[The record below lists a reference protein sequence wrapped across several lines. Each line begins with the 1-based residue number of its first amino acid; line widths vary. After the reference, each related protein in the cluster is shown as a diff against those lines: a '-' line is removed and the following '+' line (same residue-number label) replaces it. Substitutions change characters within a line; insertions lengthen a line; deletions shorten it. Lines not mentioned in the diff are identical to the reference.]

1 MIMEKDVC
9 CVGRKKFLVGFKL
22 AGVKRCYELG
32 DEEKMCEGLKEKLED
47 LINDASVG
55 LIIVE
60 EKCFNMLEE
69 RDREK
74 YESLPMP
81 IVLPLGKKIGASE
94 TLRRKIMETIGI
106 DLFR

>member
-1 MIMEKDVC
+1 MKNEKDLC
-9 CVGRKKFLVGFKL
+9 CIGRKKFLVGFKL

-32 DEEKMCEGLKEKLED
+32 DEKDMCKGLKEKLDE
-47 LINDASVG
+47 LINDESVA

-60 EKCFNMLEE
+60 EKCFNMLNAKEK
-69 RDREK
+69 EK
-74 YESLPMP
+74 YEALPMP
-81 IVLPLGKKIGASE
+81 IVLPLGEKIGVSE